1 MDFGS
6 ILGPSGPLFEG
17 LLAIFLAFLCYLIFV
32 RILLDFG
39 CRPGGP
45 GGWEPYG
52 GSVTPGLRLV
62 TFGVKNRGDG
72 KHPSG

>member
-6 ILGPSGPLFEG
+6 ILAPSGPLFEG
-17 LLAIFLAFLCYLIFV
+17 LLAIFPAFMCCWIFV

-39 CRPGGP
+39 CRLGGP
-45 GGWEPYG
+45 GGGIHYG

-62 TFGVKNRGDG
+62 TFGVKN
-72 KHPSG
+72 KAFA

>member
-17 LLAIFLAFLCYLIFV
+17 LLAIFPAFFV
-32 RILLDFG
+32 LLDFVKILLDFG

-45 GGWEPYG
+45 GGSG
-52 GSVTPGLRLV
+52 LDVGSVTPLLRLV
-62 TFGVKNRGDG
+62 TFGVKNRAFA
-72 KHPSG
+72 